1 MSDIHDNNLG
11 TTSQMEIKERRH
23 APRFNVLLDAIART
37 KENHF
42 CPIKVF
48 NISSSGLQFSVA
60 QHEIPKLL
68 PNTKHDSSLAHI
80 CIELDLKLE
89 KETLSEQP
97 VSKIRCGIV
106 YIQRKSQLEC
116 TVGCRFETF
125 FDNSNLQLEKYII
138 LQASQSLE

>member
-1 MSDIHDNNLG
+1 
-11 TTSQMEIKERRH
+11 MEIKERRH
-23 APRFNVLLDAIART
+23 APRFNVSLDALAKT

-68 PNTKHDSSLAHI
+68 PNTKHESSLAHI
-80 CIELDLKLE
+80 SIELDLKL
-89 KETLSEQP
+89 KIETLSKQP
-97 VSKIRCGIV
+97 VSKMKCGIV

-116 TVGCRFETF
+116 NVGCRFEEF
-125 FDNSNLQLEKYII
+125 FDNSNVQLEKYIKS
-138 LQASQSLE
+138 QASQSSE